1 MLSSGLVYAEE
12 EQAAQKDFHVTLS
25 AKVWAHD
32 WNGWQYTT
40 LAGTNSVNQSGTPF
54 IGGATVTY
62 GKFFLSGNYSPSTNY
77 DFSKFVGALD
87 GKRKEYDLNLGY
99 YIHPQVA
106 LAVGYKAVNLHYF
119 VPTAPTTYADWDYKF
134 PMIGIMANAPI
145 QETKFFVFGS
155 GAVGIGGR
163 ISGNTTSNAQNIDT
177 VEYKT
182 LEAGM
187 GYAFT
192 EAIKGTVGYK
202 FQELSAKWKAS
213 FSTTAAKPRD
223 TTSGLMLGVSYTF

>member
-25 AKVWAHD
+25 AKVWAHN
-32 WNGWQYTT
+32 WNGWQNSSN
-40 LAGTNSVNQSGTPF
+40 AGTVSVDQSGTPF

-62 GKFFLSGNYSPSTNY
+62 GKFFLSGNYSPQTGY
-77 DFSKFVGALD
+77 DFTRFTGALN

-106 LAVGYKAVNLHYF
+106 LAVGYKAVNIHYYNAA
-119 VPTAPTTYADWDYKF
+119 APTTFADWDYKF
-134 PMIGIMANAPI
+134 PIIGIMANAPVM
-145 QETKFFVFGS
+145 ETKFFVFGS

-163 ISGNTTSNAQNIDT
+163 VTGNTASNAKNIDT

-182 LEAGM
+182 LETGL

-192 EAIKGTVGYK
+192 EGLKGTVGYK
-202 FQELSAKWKAS
+202 FQEISASWKA
-213 FSTTAAKPRD
+213 AMGVIAKPRD
-223 TTSGLMLGVSYTF
+223 TTSGLMVGVSYTF